1 MITKCMTISRAPGTE
16 NTPMVKIA
24 NRTLDAMGF
33 GIGASVVV
41 AYEQERNVISIS
53 LGTKHESNNVLSKT
67 SISGLAVSDYEEA
80 DVRRALPFASCYG
93 RDK

>member
-1 MITKCMTISRAPGTE
+1 MITKHMTISRAPGTE

-33 GIGASVVV
+33 GIGAAVVV

-53 LGTKHESNNVLSKT
+53 LRTKHESSNVLPKT
-67 SISGLAVSDYEEA
+67 SISSVAVSDYEEA
-80 DVRRALPFASCYG
+80 DVRY
-93 RDK
+93 